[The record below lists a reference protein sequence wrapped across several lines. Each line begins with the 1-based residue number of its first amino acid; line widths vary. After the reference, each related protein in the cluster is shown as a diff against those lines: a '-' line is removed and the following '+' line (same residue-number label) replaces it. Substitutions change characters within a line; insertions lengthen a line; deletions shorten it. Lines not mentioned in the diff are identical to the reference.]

1 MIGRSSRARISVAA
15 LVVALLLLPVRPGR
29 ADSSPPASS
38 LPALY
43 VNYTMSC
50 TFTMTDDAGKT
61 LTSVAPGSYQILVT
75 SPVPFAA
82 VDLTG
87 INDMTACKGFAQFA
101 LSGPG
106 VSVTTTMDNGDSDNA
121 VLYATFAPSST
132 YTAVDDIQPAVAHFS
147 FTTTAAETP
156 APPSVATTA
165 ATTTTATKA
174 PTVAGGSTAS
184 SSPPPAAAS
193 SPDRG
198 TLAATVSGTGAVTLT
213 DKGRAVTM
221 LRAGRYTIAVAD
233 ESRRTGFVVRQMHGA
248 TTWLSTAA
256 FTGKRT
262 RSIDF
267 TKGQWSFSASTT
279 GAKTWFIVLS

>member
-1 MIGRSSRARISVAA
+1 MIDRSSRARMYVAA
-15 LVVALLLLPVRPGR
+15 LVVASLLLPVQPGR
-29 ADSSPPASS
+29 ADSSQPASS

-43 VNYTMSC
+43 VNYTMNC

-61 LTSVAPGSYQILVT
+61 LTSVSPGGYQILVT

-82 VDLTG
+82 VDLAG
-87 INDMTACKGFAQFA
+87 INDTTACKGFAQFA

-132 YTAVDDIQPAVAHFS
+132 YTAVDNIQPAVAHFS
-147 FTTTAAETP
+147 FTTTAA
-156 APPSVATTA
+156 APPSVETTT
-165 ATTTTATKA
+165 ATTTTAQAKA
-174 PTVAGGSTAS
+174 PTVVGGSSAS
-184 SSPPPAAAS
+184 APAAPAVS

-198 TLAATVSGTGAVTLT
+198 TLAATVSGTGAVALT
-213 DKGRAVTM
+213 DKGKAVTT
-221 LRAGRYTIAVAD
+221 LRAGRYTIVVIDA
-233 ESRRTGFVVRQMHGA
+233 SRRTGFVVQQTHGA
-248 TTWLSTAA
+248 TTWLSTGA

-262 RSIDF
+262 RSIDL
-267 TKGQWSFSASTT
+267 TKGQWSFSASPA

>member
-1 MIGRSSRARISVAA
+1 MIGRSSRARMYVAA
-15 LVVALLLLPVRPGR
+15 LVVASLLLPVQPGR
-29 ADSSPPASS
+29 GDSSPPAAS

-43 VNYTMSC
+43 VNYTMNC

-82 VDLTG
+82 VDLAG

-132 YTAVDDIQPAVAHFS
+132 YTAVDNIQPAVAHFS
-147 FTTTAAETP
+147 FTTTAAGTP
-156 APPSVATTA
+156 APPSVQTTA
-165 ATTTTATKA
+165 ATTTTQAKA
-174 PTVAGGSTAS
+174 PTVAGGSSAS
-184 SSPPPAAAS
+184 SPTPPAAG

-198 TLAATVSGTGAVTLT
+198 TLAATVSGSGAVALT
-213 DKGRAVTM
+213 DKGKAVTT
-221 LRAGRYTIAVAD
+221 LRAGRYTIAVTD
-233 ESRRTGFVVRQMHGA
+233 ESRRTGFVVQQMHGA
-248 TTWLSTAA
+248 TTWLSTGA

-267 TKGQWSFSASTT
+267 TKGQWSFSASTA
-279 GAKTWFIVLS
+279 GAKTWFIVRS